1 MQKKKEV
8 QNSNIKKNLL
18 CTRYEMSLKE
28 KKISWRIIC
37 IFYDQLY
44 MYIYIYGIIS
54 DLYINYT

>member
-18 CTRYEMSLKE
+18 CMRYEMSLKE